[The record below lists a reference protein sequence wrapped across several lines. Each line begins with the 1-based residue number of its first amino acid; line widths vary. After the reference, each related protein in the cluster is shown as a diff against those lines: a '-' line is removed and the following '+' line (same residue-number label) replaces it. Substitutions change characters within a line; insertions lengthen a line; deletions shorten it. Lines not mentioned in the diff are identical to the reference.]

1 MPLGASFVLSNKNKD
16 SIIQNSIADA
26 RQNLRDP
33 KGIRNVCAPLV
44 DYKKMDIA
52 LTHATSKTRLR
63 LLASNRNALEA
74 VGTRGIE
81 DSPALFSTALTTAL
95 LVGEAGAVVSY
106 DFGRAEAPA
115 ATVTTVRNPWSL

>member
-1 MPLGASFVLSNKNKD
+1 MQGK
-16 SIIQNSIADA
+16 
-26 RQNLRDP
+26 NLRDP

-95 LVGEAGAVVSY
+95 LVGEAGAVVTRKPCESY
-106 DFGRAEAPA
+106 DFGSAEALA
-115 ATVTTVRNPWSL
+115 ATVTTVRNP